1 MFAVMIVGLGLV
13 IFGAL
18 VLLKF
23 PNRPGGKIVL
33 GGAEISSVGA
43 GLPLIFLG
51 VVCILISNTS
61 IPVEIDIWNGEPES
75 NGQTSS
81 DSVDCFEYFHGIPKD
96 RVTTLEGGAQ
106 GVQLIGP
113 HQSKDEAIAIKFTEN
128 NQPIGAIKF
137 YFYSNNNMF
146 KVETVVDSKCQIIED
161 YSNIARGGDKH
172 VLQNW
177 DTLQI
182 RFEDS
187 TYELRL
193 GYDAGMID
201 ANFRRVSPPPY
212 KPTVPINVPE
222 EVI

>member
-1 MFAVMIVGLGLV
+1 M
-13 IFGAL
+13 
-18 VLLKF
+18 
-23 PNRPGGKIVL
+23 
-33 GGAEISSVGA
+33 
-43 GLPLIFLG
+43 
-51 VVCILISNTS
+51 ISNTS
-61 IPVEIDIWNGEPES
+61 IPLKFDIWNGGSES

-81 DSVDCFEYFHGIPKD
+81 DSGDCFEYFHGIPKD

-113 HQSKDEAIAIKFTEN
+113 HQSKDEAIAIKFTEDN
-128 NQPIGAIKF
+128 RSVGAIKF
-137 YFYSNNNMF
+137 DFYSNNNMF

-193 GYDAGMID
+193 GYYAGMIN
-201 ANFRRVSPPPY
+201 ANFRSVSP
-212 KPTVPINVPE
+212 K
-222 EVI
+222 